1 MSPAILSP
9 LHLLFCSEKNCRNL
23 HLKSVFNDIKNSN
36 HNAPISRTS
45 VRLDRKWKMH
55 TSKTANRC
63 LWNVE
68 PWRWSVTWQSQ
79 RELPAPG
86 IFQTLQSKMVI
97 KILQNFVNIFNSAAR
112 KKWKY
117 IFSPTSTKKLMK
129 LTTFNQ
135 FSKFSLIKLLFSL
148 RRHIWNFK
156 SSLEVVEKYWKH
168 LALIR

>member
-97 KILQNFVNIFNSAAR
+97 KILQNIVNIFNSAAR
-112 KKWKY
+112 KKMKIY
-117 IFSPTSTKKLMK
+117 FFFSYVYKEIDEI
-129 LTTFNQ
+129 N
-135 FSKFSLIKLLFSL
+135 
-148 RRHIWNFK
+148 NF
-156 SSLEVVEKYWKH
+156 
-168 LALIR
+168 